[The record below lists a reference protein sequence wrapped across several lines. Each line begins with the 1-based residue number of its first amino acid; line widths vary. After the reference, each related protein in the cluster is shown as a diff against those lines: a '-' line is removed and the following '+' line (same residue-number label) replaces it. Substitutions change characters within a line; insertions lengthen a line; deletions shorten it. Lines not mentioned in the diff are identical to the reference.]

1 MLSNPI
7 GTVERRRLRLD
18 VDVPLQVSDS
28 TEEHA
33 DEWLVFNRNGTI
45 RWMKTRMSR
54 CCFIRAERWSRTE
67 NDYPV
72 AVDST
77 QPRLDSTRPDP
88 SEENPDECRWIS
100 YPDRLDSFRGK
111 RHDPV
116 RSLQT
121 DPEYTNTIDVLI
133 IVPAR
138 AMQQMGVEMRCC
150 YSSGAERSNRHAI
163 G

>member
-1 MLSNPI
+1 MDENTDESVLFHPSRALEPNRERLS
-7 GTVERRRLRLD
+7 GCGGFHTA
-18 VDVPLQVSDS
+18 S
-28 TEEHA
+28 T
-33 DEWLVFNRNGTI
+33 
-45 RWMKTRMSR
+45 
-54 CCFIRAERWSRTE
+54 
-67 NDYPV
+67 
-72 AVDST
+72 
-77 QPRLDSTRPDP
+77 RLDSTRPDP